1 MYKNPAEKSIVII
14 TGMPNSGSALT
25 ASFLQSAG
33 LHLGRHSLKNQQVA
47 PTTNWEN
54 PDFTEFHQEALRSQ
68 GIDVNGWT
76 LQEKI
81 EVEENLQVTAEKI
94 VSKNAVSINWG
105 WQENRTTLFLQFW
118 AELLP
123 TAKFLLVYRNP
134 WEVTESLYRR
144 YASVFQSQPELAIKI
159 WMHYNERIINF
170 YNRHQNICVLANIQN
185 IINEPVSYIQ
195 TINDKFATNF
205 SQPETSIYQ
214 PEYFHNQS
222 SSNGHRPNLIN
233 QYYPDAIEI
242 YQELEARAWQ
252 PGEASLDF
260 GWQEMMQATS
270 YKHWVFQDWLKV
282 ANLASENT
290 VLSSHLKST
299 QVQVEELSIE
309 LEKVENQLAD
319 EKDKLLIT
327 QEKLTDSHKEL
338 KEFQLK
344 STKIKDDYEKKLKE
358 TEKDLSDAISKLE
371 KTQKDLATF
380 KSEQANYQQMKSD
393 LTQAKSDNYKKQSE
407 LLQYQ
412 SQLHQTQEEL
422 EQAFLQLQ
430 GLTSLEQEL
439 ASLRLELQEM
449 KQQLGKIQQELF
461 VSREQAL
468 QYQDR
473 LYQTQEESIVWQQ
486 QLLQTQALLQKTQ
499 TQLQE
504 SELLLK
510 QSRAELQESQQKLT
524 EKSLSVQA
532 EKNLSVNHLVNT
544 AINTKTDQSPV
555 IANESANPTADQ
567 PTFTPVVM
575 TANDYAGWVK
585 NAWLAYQASDFA
597 NMQVY
602 LQKSSQYSDLPKSQI
617 ILEWLDNFADLAIAQ
632 GKEFDSAALTS
643 LPEWQQLV
651 KRAMNVKSLVSH

>member
-1 MYKNPAEKSIVII
+1 MYKNHSEKSIIVI
-14 TGMPNSGSALT
+14 TGMPNSGGSLT

-33 LHLGRHSLKNQQVA
+33 LHLGRHHLKNQQISA
-47 PTTNWEN
+47 ITNWAN

-68 GIDVNGWT
+68 GIDTSGWT

-81 EVEENLQVTAEKI
+81 EVEENLRAVAEKI

-105 WQENRTTLFLQFW
+105 WQENATTLFLQFW

-123 TAKFLLVYRNP
+123 VAKFLLVYRNP

-144 YASVFQSQPELAIKI
+144 YASIFQTQPELAIKI

-170 YNRHQNICVLANIQN
+170 YNRHQNICVLANIQT
-185 IINEPVSYIQ
+185 IINEPVSYMQ
-195 TINDKFATNF
+195 TINEKFTTNF

-222 SSNGHRPNLIN
+222 SSNSHRPNLIN

-252 PGEASLDF
+252 PGELGLDF

-299 QVQVEELSIE
+299 QVQVEELTVE
-309 LEKVENQLAD
+309 LENNRSELTKTKNAQEKLREVEK
-319 EKDKLLIT
+319 ELLIT
-327 QEKLTDSHKEL
+327 SSQLEKAQTDLVK
-338 KEFQLK
+338 LK
-344 STKIKDDYEKKLKE
+344 SD
-358 TEKDLSDAISKLE
+358 
-371 KTQKDLATF
+371 
-380 KSEQANYQQMKSD
+380 QANYQQMKTD
-393 LTQAKSDNYKKQSE
+393 LAQAKTKVYQNQSE

-430 GLTSLEQEL
+430 ELESLKEVV
-439 ASLRLELQEM
+439 R
-449 KQQLGKIQQELF
+449 QLGKIQQELF

-473 LYQTQEESIVWQQ
+473 LYQTQEESIVWQH
-486 QLLQTQALLQKTQ
+486 QLLQTQVLLQKTQ

-504 SELLLK
+504 SELLIK
-510 QSRAELQESQQKLT
+510 QSRTELEETKQQLT
-524 EKSLSVQA
+524 EKSLPVKTVENLLHGEANNTVPNIPVVATQA
-532 EKNLSVNHLVNT
+532 PEAV
-544 AINTKTDQSPV
+544 
-555 IANESANPTADQ
+555 
-567 PTFTPVVM
+567 FTPVVM
-575 TANDYAGWVK
+575 TANDYEGWVK

-602 LQKSSQYSDLPKSQI
+602 LQKSSQYTDLPKTQI
-617 ILEWLDNFADLAIAQ
+617 ILAWLDNFADLAIAQ
-632 GKEFDSAALTS
+632 GKDFDSAALTS

>member
-1 MYKNPAEKSIVII
+1 MYKNHSEKSIIVI
-14 TGMPNSGSALT
+14 TGMPNSGSSLT

-33 LHLGRHSLKNQQVA
+33 LHLGRHTVKNQQVS
-47 PTTNWEN
+47 PTTNWAN

-81 EVEENLQVTAEKI
+81 EVEENLQATAEKI

-123 TAKFLLVYRNP
+123 TTKFLLVYRNP

-144 YASVFQSQPELAIKI
+144 YANVFQIQPELAIKI

-170 YNRHQNICVLANIQN
+170 YNRHQNICVLANIQT
-185 IINEPVSYIQ
+185 IINEPVSYIE

-252 PGEASLDF
+252 PGESGLDF

-290 VLSSHLKST
+290 VLSSHLRST

-309 LEKVENQLAD
+309 LEKVANLLAD
-319 EKDKLLIT
+319 EKDQLLIT
-327 QEKLTDSHKEL
+327 QEKLTDSEKEL

-344 STKIKDDYEKKLKE
+344 SIKIKDDYEKKLKE
-358 TEKDLSDAISKLE
+358 TEKDLSNTLSQLE
-371 KTQKDLATF
+371 KAQKDLATF
-380 KSEQANYQQMKSD
+380 KSEQANYQQMKTD
-393 LTQAKSDNYKKQSE
+393 LAQVKTRAYQNQSE

-439 ASLRLELQEM
+439 ASVRLELQEALR
-449 KQQLGKIQQELF
+449 QLGKIQQELF

-499 TQLQE
+499 NQLQE
-504 SELLLK
+504 SELLIK
-510 QSRAELQESQQKLT
+510 QSRTELQETKQQLT
-524 EKSLSVQA
+524 EKSLPVQTV
-532 EKNLSVNHLVNT
+532 ENLLHSQVNNT
-544 AINTKTDQSPV
+544 VLNIPV
-555 IANESANPTADQ
+555 IATQASEQ
-567 PTFTPVVM
+567 VFTPVVM

-632 GKEFDSAALTS
+632 GKDFDSAALTS

>member
-1 MYKNPAEKSIVII
+1 MYKNHSEKSIIVI
-14 TGMPNSGSALT
+14 TGMPNSGSSLT

-33 LHLGRHSLKNQQVA
+33 LHLGRHSIKNQQVSA
-47 PTTNWEN
+47 TTNWAN

-81 EVEENLQVTAEKI
+81 EVEENLQAVAEKI
-94 VSKNAVSINWG
+94 VSKNAASINWG

-134 WEVTESLYRR
+134 WEVTESLYRHH
-144 YASVFQSQPELAIKI
+144 ASVFQSQPELAIKI

-170 YNRHQNICVLANIQN
+170 YNRHQNICVLANIQT
-185 IINEPVSYIQ
+185 IIDQPISYLQ
-195 TINDKFATNF
+195 NINDKLATNF
-205 SQPETSIYQ
+205 SQPATSIYQ
-214 PEYFHNQS
+214 PDYFHNQS

-252 PGEASLDF
+252 PEASGLDF
-260 GWQEMMQATS
+260 GWQEMIKATS

-299 QVQVEELSIE
+299 QVQVEELTVE
-309 LEKVENQLAD
+309 LENNQNELNKIRDAHGKLQAT
-319 EKDKLLIT
+319 EQKLLT
-327 QEKLTDSHKEL
+327 TSSQLEETKKEL
-338 KEFQLK
+338 N
-344 STKIKDDYEKKLKE
+344 KL
-358 TEKDLSDAISKLE
+358 
-371 KTQKDLATF
+371 
-380 KSEQANYQQMKSD
+380 KSEQANYQQMKTD
-393 LTQAKSDNYKKQSE
+393 LAQAKKRVYESQSE
-407 LLQYQ
+407 LVQYQ
-412 SQLHQTQEEL
+412 SQLHETQEEL

-430 GLTSLEQEL
+430 EL
-439 ASLRLELQEM
+439 ASLKEVVR
-449 KQQLGKIQQELF
+449 QLGKIQQELF
-461 VSREQAL
+461 VSREKAL

-473 LYQTQEESIVWQQ
+473 LYQTQEEYIVCQQ
-486 QLLQTQALLQKTQ
+486 ELLQIQTLLEKTQA
-499 TQLQE
+499 QLQE

-510 QSRAELQESQQKLT
+510 QSRTQLPETKQQLT
-524 EKSLSVQA
+524 ETSSPVQTA
-532 EKNLSVNHLVNT
+532 VNLSSNH
-544 AINTKTDQSPV
+544 AEIEESSPV
-555 IANESANPTADQ
+555 IANQ

-575 TANDYAGWVK
+575 TANDYAGWLN

-597 NMQVY
+597 NMQTY
-602 LQKSSQYSDLPKSQI
+602 LHKSCQYTDLPKTQI
-617 ILEWLDNFADLAIAQ
+617 ILEWLDNFAGLAIAQ
-632 GKEFDSAALTS
+632 GKTFDSDILTS

-651 KRAMNVKSLVSH
+651 KRVMNVKSLVSH